1 MSPCHTDL
9 FWHNITQMNLLSKV
23 KAIFTRYPVSKIVL
37 PILLSLIFL
46 VLVFRFVGI
55 GANSESNDITEGES
69 ADIRDLDAKD
79 RPYVGLVP
87 RADGHALIL
96 TVTNHQN
103 FSSLDFEILYQ
114 AGNLQQGSIGQI
126 DLTKSAYKTE
136 ITLGACSKGVCRYD
150 DDVKTG
156 SLKLNGVKNK
166 KQFIATIPF
175 VLEKITP
182 EASNIIGPV
191 GTLDIEIP
199 SGSVTND
206 YYVLLAETLGVPIP
220 VGNLK
225 GQTVAIFSIAPKL
238 NRPAV
243 IKLKDQNIAGLKVNH
258 FDFSQNAWS
267 TLETN
272 VENGNQFNSDY
283 LGLFAFTQ

>member
-1 MSPCHTDL
+1 
-9 FWHNITQMNLLSKV
+9 MNLLSKV
-23 KAIFTRYPVSKIVL
+23 KAVFARYPILKIIL

-46 VLVFRFVGI
+46 ILVFRFVGI
-55 GANSESNDITEGES
+55 GGDSGSMDNTVEGES
-69 ADIRDLDAKD
+69 ADLRELDAKD
-79 RPYVGLVP
+79 RPYIGLVP

-166 KQFIATIPF
+166 KQFISTIPF

-182 EASNIIGPV
+182 EASNIIGPA
-191 GTLDIEIP
+191 GTLEIEIP

-243 IKLKDQNIAGLKVNH
+243 IKLKDQDITGLKVNH

-267 TLETN
+267 SLETK

>member
-1 MSPCHTDL
+1 MHLP
-9 FWHNITQMNLLSKV
+9 Q
-23 KAIFTRYPVSKIVL
+23 KAKAVFTRYPTLKIIL
-37 PILLSLIFL
+37 PIFLSLIFL
-46 VLVFRFVGI
+46 ALVFKFVGV
-55 GANSESNDITEGES
+55 GTGSESADSAIEGES
-69 ADIRDLDAKD
+69 IDLRDLDAKD
-79 RPYVGLVP
+79 RPYIGLVP

-96 TVTNHQN
+96 TVTNHQS

-150 DDVKTG
+150 DNVKTG
-156 SLKLNGVKNK
+156 SLKINGIKNN
-166 KQFIATIPF
+166 KQFVSTIPF

-182 EASNIIGPV
+182 EASNIIGPT
-191 GTLDIEIP
+191 GTLDVEIP
-199 SGSVTND
+199 SGAVTSD
-206 YYVLLAETLGVPIP
+206 YYVLVAETLGIPIP
-220 VGNLK
+220 VGNIK
-225 GQTVAIFSIAPKL
+225 GRTVAIFSIAPKL

-243 IKLKDQNIAGLKVNH
+243 VKLKDQDITGLTINH

>member
-1 MSPCHTDL
+1 
-9 FWHNITQMNLLSKV
+9 MNLLSKV

-103 FSSLDFEILYQ
+103 FSSHDFEILYQ

-272 VENGNQFNSDY
+272 VANGNQFNSDY

>member
-1 MSPCHTDL
+1 
-9 FWHNITQMNLLSKV
+9 MNLLSKV

-243 IKLKDQNIAGLKVNH
+243 IKLKDQNIAGLHLKLMSKTATN
-258 FDFSQNAWS
+258 S
-267 TLETN
+267 TPT
-272 VENGNQFNSDY
+272 
-283 LGLFAFTQ
+283 T

>member
-1 MSPCHTDL
+1 
-9 FWHNITQMNLLSKV
+9 MNLLSKV

-55 GANSESNDITEGES
+55 GANSESNDITEGEL

>member
-23 KAIFTRYPVSKIVL
+23 KAIFARYPVLKIIL

-46 VLVFRFVGI
+46 VLVFKFVGV
-55 GANSESNDITEGES
+55 GANSESSDVASDES
-69 ADIRDLDAKD
+69 TDLRDLDAKD
-79 RPYVGLVP
+79 RPYIGLVP

-96 TVTNHQN
+96 TITNHQN

-166 KQFIATIPF
+166 KQFTATIPF

-182 EASNIIGPV
+182 EASNIIGPA

-243 IKLKDQNIAGLKVNH
+243 IKLKDQDITGLKVNH
-258 FDFSQNAWS
+258 FDFSQNTWS
-267 TLETN
+267 ALETN

>member
-1 MSPCHTDL
+1 
-9 FWHNITQMNLLSKV
+9 MNLLSKV

-150 DDVKTG
+150 DDVRTG

>member
-23 KAIFTRYPVSKIVL
+23 KAIFARYPVLKIIL

-55 GANSESNDITEGES
+55 GANSESNDIASDES
-69 ADIRDLDAKD
+69 TDLRGIDAKD
-79 RPYVGLVP
+79 RPYIGLVP

-166 KQFIATIPF
+166 KQFTATIPF

-182 EASNIIGPV
+182 EASNIIGPA

-243 IKLKDQNIAGLKVNH
+243 IKLKDQDITGLKVNH

>member
-1 MSPCHTDL
+1 
-9 FWHNITQMNLLSKV
+9 MNLLSKV

-272 VENGNQFNSDY
+272 VEHGNQFNSDY

>member
-1 MSPCHTDL
+1 
-9 FWHNITQMNLLSKV
+9 MNLLSKV
-23 KAIFTRYPVSKIVL
+23 KAIFTRYTVSKIVL

>member
-1 MSPCHTDL
+1 
-9 FWHNITQMNLLSKV
+9 MNLLSKV